1 MSKNYKQFAEED
13 YIVTVGSPS
22 DIRKVIRSLEADGY
36 YNLYCD
42 RPVLREGRLYYV
54 RYPENPG
61 AYVIGKEA

>member
-1 MSKNYKQFAEED
+1 MSKNYRCFSEAD
-13 YIVTVGSPS
+13 YNVIIGSPS

-54 RYPENPG
+54 RFPENSG
-61 AYVIGKEA
+61 AYVVGKEA

>member
-1 MSKNYKQFAEED
+1 MSKNYRYFSEDD
-13 YIVTVGSPS
+13 YIVIIGSPS
-22 DIRKVIRSLEADGY
+22 DIRKVTRSLEADGY